1 MKRAKF
7 ILVLLVLVIALSG
20 CYYRKEVQTNEVG
33 LVMADGVT
41 ISSVVSAG
49 RYTDMGY
56 YADLKI
62 INASALN
69 TTWQDPDLVTKDKQ
83 PIGLN
88 VSITFARK
96 RDADSV
102 EMMWEKYNGE
112 ARNDEALV
120 EQVLARVP
128 RVAKEITAGYTLDE
142 MLGIS
147 GDAGRSRVQKDMN
160 DLLQKELD
168 DIYVQLYDLG
178 INNIAPSQEYLDLL
192 EDKANAQVAVEVAE
206 ARKEQKEADL
216 ETEKAQTQI
225 DIELAKRER
234 QVAAEKAKIYDVSEN
249 WYRLEYLRRLDGVI
263 GENDKMWFFVEP
275 GLDLTLLLNGENVVP
290 VER

>member
-1 MKRAKF
+1 MKKTGF
-7 ILVLLVLVIALSG
+7 ILVLLVLVMVLSG

-41 ISSVVSAG
+41 ISSVVGAG

-56 YADLKI
+56 YADLQLI
-62 INASALN
+62 DASALTVEWN
-69 TTWQDPDLVTKDKQ
+69 DPDLVTKDKQ
-83 PIGLN
+83 PIGFK
-88 VSITFARK
+88 VSVTFARK

-102 EMMWEKYNGE
+102 KEMWELYNSE
-112 ARNDEALV
+112 ARNNE
-120 EQVLARVP
+120 VLAQQVVARIP
-128 RVAKEITAGYTLDE
+128 RVAKEITTRYTLDE

-147 GDAGRSRVQKDMN
+147 GEVGRSGVQDDMAT
-160 DLLQKELD
+160 LLQKELD

-178 INNIAPSQEYLDLL
+178 INNIEPSAAYLQLL
-192 EDKANAQVAVEVAE
+192 EDKANAQAAVEVAE

-216 ETEKAQTQI
+216 QTEKAQTNI
-225 DIELAKRER
+225 EIELAKRER
-234 QVAAEKAKIYDVSEN
+234 QVAAEKAKIYDISEN

-263 GENDKMWFFVEP
+263 GDNDKLWFFVEP

-290 VER
+290 VEK